1 MFESIEAYLDQLK
14 RELAGCDPATIQDA
28 LSDAEEHLR
37 TAYQQTR
44 IDHPDAADTD
54 VLRRIIDVYGEP
66 ADVAAAYSEA
76 EVRTPPP
83 LAPQTRP
90 VQAAT
95 PGGESKTAPSPSIP
109 SRFFGVFVDPR
120 AYGSLFYMFFS
131 LITGIIYFTWVT
143 TGLSL
148 SIGLII
154 LVIGIPFIIVFLL
167 SIQGIALVEGRI
179 VEALLGVRMPRRPLF
194 AGRHLGLWERLK
206 ILFTD
211 KLSWTTI
218 AYMVIQL
225 PLGILYF
232 TVFLTM
238 LVLGLAGFAY
248 PILYF
253 VFDLP
258 FVQLDGWE
266 FYPPAWFIPALV
278 IVGALWILVT
288 MHAAKYVGR
297 VHGALA
303 KALLV
308 RD

>member
-1 MFESIEAYLDQLK
+1 MFESIEDYLEQLK
-14 RELAGCDPATIQDA
+14 RQLGDCDPATIQDA

-37 TAYQQTR
+37 NAFEQTR
-44 IDHPDAADTD
+44 IDQPDVADKD
-54 VLRRIIDVYGEP
+54 ILRSIIDVYGAP
-66 ADVAAAYSEA
+66 ADVAAAYREA
-76 EVRTPPP
+76 EFRTPPP
-83 LAPQTRP
+83 LAPRP
-90 VQAAT
+90 RPADAAT
-95 PGGESKTAPSPSIP
+95 GREPKTAPPASIWL
-109 SRFFGVFVDPR
+109 RFFGVFVDPQ

-131 LITGIIYFTWVT
+131 LITGIIYFTWVA

-154 LVIGIPFIIVFLL
+154 LVIGIPFIVVFLL

-179 VEALLGVRMPRRPLF
+179 VEGLLGVRMPRRPLF
-194 AGRHLGLWERLK
+194 AGRHLGLWDRLK

-211 KLSWTTI
+211 KLSWTTM

-238 LVLGLAGFAY
+238 LVLGLTGFAY

-258 FVQLDGWE
+258 YAQWDGGE
-266 FYPPAWFIPALV
+266 FYPPVWFLPGLV
-278 IVGALWILVT
+278 VVGALWILVT